1 MLNGVDASMYKDVV
15 IHCDKAKAVFGA
27 AALS

>member
-1 MLNGVDASMYKDVV
+1 VDVSQYNTVV

-27 AALS
+27 AALA